1 MLGQHT
7 EKPFETELCEHLA
20 ARGWRYSPTSL
31 GYDKERALFPE
42 DLFGWL
48 QDTQAAELAKVVT
61 PGSPG
66 ESQQQAQ
73 LLDRLVKRLTTPVEQ
88 GGGTLNALRKGFK
101 LLSATFDLCE
111 WRPETSLNPTTMQRY
126 AAVRVRVVRQVY
138 FSTADK
144 RSVDLVLFV
153 NGLPVATLELKTD
166 FTQSVTEAVQQ
177 YRTAR
182 LPKDPKTGHVEPLLA
197 WGRGALVHFAVSNSE
212 VWMTTH
218 LRGVST
224 HFLPFNVGHA
234 GAAGN
239 PPAADGKSSTA
250 YLWEQVLQ
258 RDALLTILGKYLHH
272 ETTTKHDPITGK
284 AEKRTT
290 LLFPRYHQWDVVTR
304 LTEAAR
310 TEGPGHRYLVQH
322 SAGSGKT
329 NSIAWTA
336 HRLARLHDAAD
347 RKVFDSV
354 IVVTDRTVLDAQLQE
369 AIRQIDGDNDVAMTI
384 DVDTVAKS
392 SATSKSGLLA
402 QSLLT
407 GRLIIVVTLQTFPF
421 AMQAIAETKGLAHKR
436 FAVIADEAHS
446 SQTGQT
452 ANQLKAV
459 LTAEEAADLADGGEV
474 DVEAVLAAQA
484 SARASSG
491 TISYVAF
498 TATPKAK
505 TLELFG
511 RPPADDPSGLPVPF
525 HIYTMKQAIEEEYIL
540 DVLPGYQTYATA
552 FQVAQHRAGGTLAT
566 VHADEV
572 LVDESAA
579 TKGLMRWVKLH
590 PTNIA
595 QKVAI
600 IVEHFRE
607 NVAGLL
613 DGHAKAMVVT
623 DSRKAAVRYKR
634 AIDAYIAQ
642 RGYDMK
648 ALVAFSGQVEDLES
662 GPEPFTEASMNPGLG
677 GADLRRAFARDAYRV
692 MLVANKFQTGFNQP
706 LLCAMY
712 VDKRLSGVA
721 AVQTLSRLNRTYRTP
736 GGTLKGTPLVL
747 DFVNDP
753 EEIRASFEP
762 YYTDAHLE
770 TGTDPN
776 LVHDVAAKLDEAAI
790 YTEADLDAAAAVVLA
805 GKGNNALTAALAPAK
820 QRYQSRRTSALTAH
834 GGKGDQ
840 QALDALDVFRKDVGT
855 FVRLYD
861 FLSQVINYAD
871 AGLEKRALFLRCLA
885 KLIRDD
891 SWTADV
897 DLGDVALVHVKQLDE
912 GTHDLGLGGRTGLAG
927 MTAAGSAA
935 AQDPKLV
942 AMAEIIERLNSLFGD
957 EEFTD
962 AQKQSFVEGSI
973 TALLENETLRTQAA
987 VNTTTQFAESPDLKD
1002 EFLGTIADN
1011 QGAHT
1016 KLVDFCFSDSPQVEV
1031 LIGAFAKA
1039 YHAAVQELQQP
1050 AK

>member
-1 MLGQHT
+1 MPGQHT
-7 EKPFETELCEHLA
+7 EKVFESELCEHLA
-20 ARGWRYSPTSL
+20 ANGWLYSPGGH

-42 DLFGWL
+42 DLFTWL
-48 QDTQAAELAKVVT
+48 QETQPDQLAKVVT
-61 PGSPG
+61 AGSPN
-66 ESQQQAQ
+66 EARQRAQ
-73 LLDRLVKRLTTPVEQ
+73 VLDRLVGVLAKPVES

-101 LLSATFDLCE
+101 HVSATFDLCE
-111 WRPETSLNPTTMQRY
+111 WKPETTLNPTTAQRY
-126 AAVRVRVVRQVY
+126 AQVRVRVVRQVY

-166 FTQSVTEAVQQ
+166 FTQSVTEAIQQ

-182 LPKDPKTGHVEPLLA
+182 QPRDSRTGHREPLLT
-197 WGRGALVHFAVSNSE
+197 WGRGALVHFAVSNDE
-212 VWMTTH
+212 VWMTTE
-218 LRGVST
+218 LRGAST

-234 GAAGN
+234 GSAGN
-239 PPAADGKSSTA
+239 PPAAGGKSSTA
-250 YLWEQVLQ
+250 YLWEQVLA

-272 ETTTKHDPITGK
+272 ETTTRHDPITGHG
-284 AEKRTT
+284 EKRTT

-304 LTEAAR
+304 ITEAAR

-336 HRLARLHDAAD
+336 HRLARLHDADD

-369 AIRQIDGDNDVAMTI
+369 AIRQIDGDHDVAMTI
-384 DVDTVAKS
+384 DVDSVAKS
-392 SATSKSGLLA
+392 ASTSKSGLLA
-402 QSLLT
+402 QSLLS
-407 GRLIIVVTLQTFPF
+407 GRLIIVVTLQTFPY

-459 LTAEEAADLADGGEV
+459 LTTAEAADLADGGEV

-484 SARASSG
+484 SARASGG

-498 TATPKAK
+498 TATPKGK

-511 RPPADDPSGLPVPF
+511 RPPEDDPGGLPQPF
-525 HIYTMKQAIEEEYIL
+525 HVYTMKQAIEEGYIL

-552 FQVAQHRAGGTLAT
+552 FRVAQRLAGGELTT
-566 VHADEV
+566 VDAD

-600 IVEHFRE
+600 VVEHFRA

-623 DSRKAAVRYKR
+623 DSRKAAVRYKL
-634 AIDAYIAQ
+634 AIDAYVAR
-642 RGYDMK
+642 RGYDLRT
-648 ALVAFSGQVEDLES
+648 LVAFSGQVEDLES
-662 GPEPFTEASMNPGLG
+662 GPDPFTEASMNTGVG
-677 GADLRRAFARDAYRV
+677 SADLRRAFAREEYRV
-692 MLVANKFQTGFNQP
+692 MLVANKFQTGFDQP

-721 AVQTLSRLNRTYRTP
+721 AVQTLSRLNRVYRTP
-736 GGTLKGTPLVL
+736 EGTVKGTPMVL

-776 LVHDVAAKLDEAAI
+776 LVHDIATKLDEAGI
-790 YTEADLDAAAAVVLA
+790 YTEDDLDAAATAVLT
-805 GKGNNALTAALAPAK
+805 GRGNSALTSAVAPAK
-820 QRYQSRRTSALTAH
+820 QRYRTRRTSALTAN
-834 GGKGDQ
+834 GGSGDQ
-840 QALDALDVFRKDVGT
+840 QALDALDLFRKDAGT
-855 FVRLYD
+855 FVRVYD
-861 FLSQVINYAD
+861 FLSQVVDYGD
-871 AGLEKRALFLRCLA
+871 AGLEKRALFLRCLSP
-885 KLIRDD
+885 LIRDD
-891 SWTADV
+891 SWSAEV
-897 DLGDVALVHVKQLDE
+897 DLGDVALVHVKQLDR
-912 GTHDLGLGGRTGLAG
+912 GTRDLGLGERTGLSG
-927 MTAAGSAA
+927 VTAAGSAA
-935 AQDPKLV
+935 AKDPRLV
-942 AMAEIIERLNSLFGD
+942 AMAEIIERLNTLFGD

-962 AQKQSFVEGSI
+962 AQKQSFVEGSL
-973 TALLENETLRTQAA
+973 AVMLENETLRTQAA
-987 VNTTTQFAESPDLKD
+987 ANTATQFAESPDLKD
-1002 EFLGTIADN
+1002 EFLSTISDN
-1011 QGAHT
+1011 QGAHG
-1016 KLVDFCFSDSPQVEV
+1016 KLVDFCFSDSLQVEV
-1031 LIGAFAKA
+1031 LIGSFAKA
-1039 YHAAVQELQQP
+1039 YHAAVQELSQSS
-1050 AK
+1050 